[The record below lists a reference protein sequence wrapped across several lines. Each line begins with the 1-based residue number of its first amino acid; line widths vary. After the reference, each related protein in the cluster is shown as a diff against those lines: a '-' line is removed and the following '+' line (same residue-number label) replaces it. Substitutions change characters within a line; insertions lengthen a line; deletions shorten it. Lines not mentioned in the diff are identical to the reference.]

1 MTLDERVT
9 KLEKSVQTDQYGERQ
24 ATYSESKTV
33 FAQVTRGTPSE
44 SRTAGREEET
54 TSLTVVMRTSAA
66 EGITREDRLRW
77 RGDDLEV
84 QGRIS
89 NPDRSGFVTLETTR
103 VR

>member
-1 MTLDERVT
+1 MRLDERVT
-9 KLEKSVQTDQYGERQ
+9 ILEKSVQTDQYGEEQ
-24 ATYSESKTV
+24 VTYSESETV
-33 FAQVTRGTPSE
+33 FAAVTRGTPSE
-44 SRTAGREEET
+44 NRTAGREEET
-54 TSLTVVMRTSAA
+54 TSLTVVMRTSTA

>member
-1 MTLDERVT
+1 MRLDERVT
-9 KLEKSVQTDQYGERQ
+9 ILKKSVQTDQYGEEQVTFAEDRI
-24 ATYSESKTV
+24 V
-33 FAQVTRGTPSE
+33 FAQVERSTPSE

-54 TSLTVVMRTSAA
+54 TSITVTMRTSTA

-77 RGDDLEV
+77 RGDDLQV

-89 NPDRSGFVTLETTR
+89 NPDRSGFVTLQTTR